1 MLINVDARAL
11 EWFAAV
17 FLSQDKIG
25 IEECWDATI
34 DMHSDNQRRIDLP
47 SRLIAKVFLFRLI
60 FGGTAYAYSADPDFQ
75 EVGWNARK
83 WQKAIDSF
91 YDKYQGLN
99 KWHQAI
105 VAEVISSP
113 LHQLV
118 MPTGRIYTYER
129 YLKQGEWIWP
139 RTTILNYPVQGL
151 GADLMT
157 IARVL
162 LGMNMRT
169 WTSNSKPLLLSTVHD
184 SILIDSPKEE
194 VDKVIEVVY
203 NVWKDIPAEFERQ
216 FGVKFN
222 VPMRC
227 EIQVG
232 PNWGNMEK
240 VT

>member
-1 MLINVDARAL
+1 MLINVDAKAL

-17 FLSQDKIG
+17 FLSQDKVG

-34 DMHSDNQRRIDLP
+34 DMHSDNQRRISLP

-60 FGGTAYAYSADPDFQ
+60 FGGTAYAYSTDSDFQ
-75 EVGWNARK
+75 EVGWNARQ

-129 YLKQGEWIWP
+129 YSKQGEWIWP

-157 IARVL
+157 IGRYL
-162 LGMNMRT
+162 LM
-169 WTSNSKPLLLSTVHD
+169 SLIIPHKKVLLLSTVHD
-184 SILIDSPKEE
+184 SILIDCPKED
-194 VDKVIEVVY
+194 VDKVIEIVY
-203 NVWKDIPAEFERQ
+203 NVWNDIPAEFERQ

-232 PNWGNMEK
+232 PNWGDMEK
-240 VT
+240 IDAN